1 MTAISSSQKAY
12 LYETSGSAKSRD
24 CRRYSLDYKLE
35 GHHATLAC
43 RNSESLKGKFS
54 LSVGRKIDLSKETQ
68 LKELEKKKDKKK
80 KDENFDC
87 GPVILPQCSED
98 FMDDVTQGLS
108 QEGSVPEMMTEN
120 TDDVP
125 LTTEL
130 LQNEILSNNLMP
142 AICSECAKVGLY
154 TRNESFKHLVQ
165 NECTVDSK
173 QCDLCQK
180 RNTLLSRKS
189 VINKQEKTLLMSI
202 VYPHDFYDRFQS
214 ARRKF
219 QNVSDDCEKRRE
231 RKKKIIHQKMILPK
245 PTFTLPETVTEGDKI
260 ILKPHVVRFKE
271 KEKHKKENL
280 PNVQNTEPEVH
291 KSFPPLLPPL
301 KSPSPTRQP
310 KHLRCQPQMKAYFVA
325 SMSRNSLKDRFS
337 FFGQR
342 SPLKGFRLTKND
354 RCEKPKTMDMKHC
367 KFSFT
372 RK

>member
-24 CRRYSLDYKLE
+24 CRRNSLDYKLE

-68 LKELEKKKDKKK
+68 LKEIEKKKNKKK

-98 FMDDVTQGLS
+98 FMDDITQGLS
-108 QEGSVPEMMTEN
+108 REGSVPEMMRGN

-154 TRNESFKHLVQ
+154 TKHESFKHLVQ

-202 VYPHDFYDRFQS
+202 VYPHDFYDRYQS
-214 ARRKF
+214 ARRQF

-260 ILKPHVVRFKE
+260 ILKPHVVRLKE

-291 KSFPPLLPPL
+291 KSFPPPLPSL

-325 SMSRNSLKDRFS
+325 SMSKHSLKDRFS

-342 SPLKGFRLTKND
+342 SPLKGFMLTKND
-354 RCEKPKTMDMKHC
+354 RYEKPKTMDTKHC